1 MKIQFSDLF
10 TEVKRI
16 SAYEAKGA
24 VDGNGQSV
32 FTETVVTDHEKP
44 IIYAYFA
51 PIAGEI
57 RQTLN
62 SAIKDVDIEPGES
75 MDFIFHGDF
84 TPLGNSDSF
93 RRRVFDL
100 IANYAMRN
108 WLTEKK
114 AGRAEFYTNIVADM
128 LAQLPRFAAGL
139 IYEGILPDEREG
151 GTVGNIASRQYNCT
165 MRVIINRGAQ
175 NEYAA
180 LIDPDSIIVH
190 HNGVVRARN
199 ASDAGAVKFYDINME
214 EVAEEA
220 FFNDQ
225 TIDQEVYAGVNEEY
239 PHLAEVRN
247 GRLDIIN

>member
-1 MKIQFSDLF
+1 MNIQFSDLF

-24 VDGNGQSV
+24 VDGNGQST

-51 PIAGEI
+51 PIAGEV

-62 SAIKDVDIEPGES
+62 SAIKDIDIEPGES
-75 MDFIFHGDF
+75 MEFIFHADF
-84 TPLGNSDSF
+84 ASLGTSDSF

-114 AGRAEFYTNIVADM
+114 AGRAEFYTNLVADM

-139 IYEGILPDEREG
+139 IYEGILPDTREDGNDGGFTSRGYACVRPYG
-151 GTVGNIASRQYNCT
+151 GTADAPALLFDANPIT
-165 MRVIINRGAQ
+165 LGAG
-175 NEYAA
+175 AI
-180 LIDPDSIIVH
+180 LK
-190 HNGVVRARN
+190 ARN
-199 ASDAGAVKFYDINME
+199 SVSGAAIKILDGTFTEIGENTYTNATSADKLIYIGVDYDDATASPAIKTGRIDI
-214 EVAEEA
+214 
-220 FFNDQ
+220 
-225 TIDQEVYAGVNEEY
+225 
-239 PHLAEVRN
+239 LS
-247 GRLDIIN
+247 